1 MEQLKKELADLLDD
15 FAWSNDSAEV
25 INRMDKDDNKLIS
38 SKLNIRETIVK
49 IMVGKI
55 KKYCERKT

>member
-15 FAWSNDSAEV
+15 FAWSNHSAEV